1 MKSFQI
7 TETRKF
13 VGELVEDGY
22 SVADIARVLDVS
34 RARVYQHLKKL
45 GMRPP
50 GSIPSVMPVVIR
62 RKVR

>member
-13 VGELVEDGY
+13 VGELVEEGR
-22 SVADIARVLDVS
+22 SVADIARVLDLS

-45 GMRPP
+45 GMKPP
-50 GSIPSVMPVVIR
+50 GSRPNVMP

>member
-13 VGELVEDGY
+13 VGEFVEDGY

-34 RARVYQHLKKL
+34 RACVYQHLRKL
-45 GMRPP
+45 GMEPP
-50 GSIPSVMPVVIR
+50 GRSPNVMPR
-62 RKVR
+62 RVR